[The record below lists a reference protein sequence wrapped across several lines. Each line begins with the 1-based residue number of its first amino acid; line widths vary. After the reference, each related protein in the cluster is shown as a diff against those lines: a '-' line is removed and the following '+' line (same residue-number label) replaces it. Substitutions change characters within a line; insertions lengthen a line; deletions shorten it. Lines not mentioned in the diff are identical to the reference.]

1 MIIQESDKFVNGKW
15 GAYKRLSRGVAAS
28 MIGIPQ
34 LRKRG
39 FRMRD
44 CAQRLEFAYDSEADR
59 LRLKRAYLCR
69 DRLCPVCNWRL
80 GLKRLSEAVAVMER
94 LSMEQPRT
102 KGIHVVLTVR
112 NCTAEDLG
120 AVIRKISDG
129 FTRLRKRRLWA
140 DYISGYARSIEIT
153 YNEKTHTY
161 HPHIHIVAIVPS
173 YYTRQIS
180 IGDWVAM
187 WRECCQLDYNPIVW
201 ASHAY
206 KRPELDMP
214 TGAMYGVDDITA
226 GLQERSADE
235 RLAALREAIKYAI
248 KPDVFGVMLMR
259 GDTLAIASAVAGIK
273 LISYGGCMKK
283 YRRELGYTDHDA
295 PDLAPEGEIDLAA
308 MAPQYVV
315 VYEWALRAGEYRR
328 IDTRP

>member
-1 MIIQESDKFVNGKW
+1 MIIAHKDAEVNKKW
-15 GAYKRLSRGVAAS
+15 AAYKRLSRGVAVS

-39 FRMRD
+39 IRMKD
-44 CAQRLEFAYDSEADR
+44 CAQRLEFAYDAESDR
-59 LRLKRAYLCR
+59 LRLSRAYLCR

-80 GLKRLSEAVAVMER
+80 GLKRLSEAVEVMQRLAV
-94 LSMEQPRT
+94 EQPRT
-102 KGIHVVLTVR
+102 KAIHVVLTVR
-112 NCTAEDLG
+112 NCAADALG
-120 AVIRKISDG
+120 AVIRQISDG
-129 FTRLRKRRLWA
+129 FTRLRKRRLWT

-153 YNEKTHTY
+153 YNDRTHTY

-173 YYTRQIS
+173 TYTRQIS
-180 IGDWVAM
+180 IGDWVSL
-187 WRECCQLDYNPIVW
+187 WRECCQLNYNPVVW

-206 KRPELDMP
+206 KRPEVDIP
-214 TGAMYGVDDITA
+214 TGAVYGVDDITA
-226 GLQERSADE
+226 GLEERSADE

-248 KPDVFGVMLMR
+248 KPNVYSEMLLG

-273 LISYGGCMKK
+273 LISYGGILKR
-283 YRRELGYTDHDA
+283 YRRDLGYTDHDA

-308 MAPQYVV
+308 MDPRYVV

-328 IDTRP
+328 VDTRP